1 MTASRRARGL
11 ASRAFLISGLVLSF
25 PRVLLAEPS
34 AAQKE
39 TARSLMTE
47 GRDLREQ
54 RDLPGALARFQA
66 AHAIMGVPTTGFEL
80 ARAQADLTLLVEA
93 RSTIRQI
100 LATPPEAGEPAPFQE
115 ARTKAEALDAELES
129 RIASLRF
136 VLHGIPPGSLMS
148 LTVDGE
154 VVAPAA
160 VGMPFRLNPGEHHI
174 EAKAPR
180 ASATSSVTVGE
191 HDRIDVNL
199 DFEPDATSPETPHR
213 GASAAAAVDGV
224 PALLYAA
231 GGVAA
236 AGLLVGSVTG
246 VMALSK
252 KHDAQ
257 AGCRDGQCPPS
268 TWPDLDRAHS
278 LATVSSVGFI
288 VAGVSI
294 GVGVGSWFFSRSQGT
309 AASIQA
315 RVSVSHGSNSLN
327 LTGSF

>member
-1 MTASRRARGL
+1 MMASRRACRL

-25 PRVLLAEPS
+25 ARVLLAEPS

-39 TARSLMTE
+39 TARSLMNE
-47 GRDLREQ
+47 GRGLREQ

-93 RSTIRQI
+93 RNTIRQI

-129 RIASLRF
+129 RIASLHF
-136 VLHGIPPGSLMS
+136 VLLGVPPGSLMS

-160 VGMPFRLNPGEHHI
+160 VGMPFRLNPGEHRI

-180 ASATSSVTVGE
+180 ASANSSVTVAE
-191 HDRIDVNL
+191 HDTIDVNL
-199 DFEPDATSPETPHR
+199 DFEPDATSPEMPHR
-213 GASAAAAVDGV
+213 GARAAAGDGL
-224 PALLYAA
+224 PALVYAA

-236 AGLLVGSVTG
+236 AGLLVGTVTG

-257 AGCRDGQCPPS
+257 AGCRAGQCPPS
-268 TWPDLDRAHS
+268 TWPDLDSAHS

-288 VAGVSI
+288 VAGVSM

-309 AASIQA
+309 PASIQA
-315 RVSVSHGSNSLN
+315 RFSMSHGSNSLD